1 MCNSSATLQAIMDV
15 IFKDMIEGTL
25 IIVYM
30 DDILIFAKTQEELER
45 ITKMVLQRLQDN
57 DLFLKPKK
65 CEFNKTKM
73 EYLGLIIQEG
83 QLAMD
88 PVKVKGLSDWPTPTT
103 VKQVRSFLGFGNFY
117 RRFIK
122 KFSELAMPLNNL
134 LKKNIEFNWT
144 EECQKAFDSLKKR
157 FTEEP
162 VLMMPDQTRPF

>member
-1 MCNSSATLQAIMDV
+1 MMDS

-30 DDILIFAKTQEELER
+30 DDILIFAKTQEELEW
-45 ITKMVLQRLQDN
+45 ITKMVLQRLWDN

-65 CEFNKTKM
+65 CEFNK

-83 QLAMD
+83 QLLMD

-103 VKQVRSFLGFGNFY
+103 VKQVQSFLGFGNFY

-122 KFSELAMPLNNL
+122 KFFELAMSLNNL
-134 LKKNIEFNWT
+134 LKKNIKFEWP
-144 EECQKAFDSLKKR
+144 EECQKSFDTLKK
-157 FTEEP
+157 
-162 VLMMPDQTRPF
+162 

>member
-1 MCNSSATLQAIMDV
+1 
-15 IFKDMIEGTL
+15 MIEGTL

-30 DDILIFAKTQEELER
+30 DDILIFAKTQEELEW
-45 ITKMVLQRLQDN
+45 ITKMVLQRLWDN
-57 DLFLKPKK
+57 DLFLKPKE

-83 QLAMD
+83 QLSMD

-134 LKKNIEFNWT
+134 LKKNTELNWT
-144 EECQKAFDSLKKR
+144 EKCQKAFDLLKKR
-157 FTEEP
+157 FT
-162 VLMMPDQTRPF
+162 